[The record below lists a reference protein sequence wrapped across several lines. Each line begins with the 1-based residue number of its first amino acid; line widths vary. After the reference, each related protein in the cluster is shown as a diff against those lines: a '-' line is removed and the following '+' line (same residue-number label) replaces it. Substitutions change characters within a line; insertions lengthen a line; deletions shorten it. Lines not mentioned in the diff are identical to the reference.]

1 MKVHFIAIGG
11 AVMHNLALSL
21 RNNGYKV
28 SGSDDEIFEPA
39 YTNLKNANL
48 LPETFGWFQEKITND
63 LDAVILGMHARADN
77 PELIRAKELGLKI
90 FSFPAYVFEQTK
102 DKHRVVIGGSHGK
115 TSITSMIMH
124 VLHDCGKQYDYLVGS
139 KIDGFNLMVNFSDNN
154 DLAVI
159 EGDEYLSSALER
171 FPKFHQY
178 RPHVAVLT
186 GIAWDHINVF
196 HTFEN
201 YVEQFE
207 IFINT
212 IEPNGI
218 LIYCVEDEELHKLAA
233 KARKDIQLIPY
244 KAVNYMI
251 RNEQNYLLHE
261 GKEYPL
267 QIFGEHNMFNINAAW
282 LVCKQLNISDVDFLK
297 AVVSFK
303 GASKRLELVVK
314 NEQIIIYKDF
324 AHSPSK
330 LKATVSA
337 VKEMYPTRKVVA
349 CMELHTFSSLNK
361 NFLEQYNDCMS
372 EADISVVFFNKH
384 TIELKKLP
392 PVTNEEVKKAFNNEQ
407 LTIINDKKTLLDFLQ
422 QQSWDNS
429 VLLMMTSGNFEGLD
443 YEDLKKMVLT

>member
-28 SGSDDEIFEPA
+28 TGSDDEIFEPA

-48 LPETFGWFQEKITND
+48 LPESFGWYPEKITND

-90 FSFPAYVFEQTK
+90 FSFPAYVYEQTK
-102 DKHRVVIGGSHGK
+102 NKQRVVIGGSHGK
-115 TSITSMIMH
+115 TSVTSMVMH
-124 VLHDCGKQYDYLVGS
+124 VLRECSKKYDYLVGS
-139 KIDGFNLMVNFSDNN
+139 KIEGFDLMVNFSDANN
-154 DLAVI
+154 VAVI

-178 RPHVAVLT
+178 KPHVAVLT

-196 HTFEN
+196 PTFDN

-212 IEPNGI
+212 IEPNGV
-218 LIYCVEDEELHKLAA
+218 LIYCIEDEELRALAA

-244 KAVNYMI
+244 KAVNYVI
-251 RNEQNYLLHE
+251 KNEQTYLQHE

-267 QIFGEHNMFNINAAW
+267 QIFGQHNMMNVNAAW
-282 LVCKQLNISDVDFLK
+282 LVCRQLGIDDKQFLK
-297 AVVSFK
+297 AIASFN
-303 GASKRLELVVK
+303 GAAKRLELVVK
-314 NEQIIIYKDF
+314 TEHTVIYKDF

-330 LKATVSA
+330 LKATVKA
-337 VKEMYPTRKVVA
+337 VKEMYPSRKLVA
-349 CMELHTFSSLNK
+349 CMELHTFSSLSK
-361 NFLEQYNDCMS
+361 NFLEQYNGCMN
-372 EADISVVFFNKH
+372 EADVPLVFFNKH

-392 PVTNEEVKKAFNNEQ
+392 PVSNEEVKAAFNNEL
-407 LTIINDKKTLLDFLQ
+407 LTIINDKETLLNFLQ
-422 QQSWDNS
+422 QQSWHNS

-443 YEDLKKMVLT
+443 YEDLKKMVLI